1 MSATDTIC
9 ASAGLTIFPSVGMTA
24 IPSPMI
30 FCENTGSGTSSNGTA
45 LPVSGDSINTF
56 LPSSLLIN
64 CSLPDILLRPAF
76 LLCPVSC
83 FCKIVQPLALNII
96 SLHCFFKCIFY
107 IFQVFYFLHN
117 LFCPVLCNFPVVLS
131 TPEVSL
137 LSCNILCNFCTEFA
151 QSLLTRLL
159 FSFKII
165 SDDF

>member
-9 ASAGLTIFPSVGMTA
+9 ASAGLRIFPSVGITA

-56 LPSSLLIN
+56 LPSSLFIN

-83 FCKIVQPLALNII
+83 FLQDCATVCIKYNKFAL
-96 SLHCFFKCIFY
+96 L
-107 IFQVFYFLHN
+107 FQVYFLYFPGF
-117 LFCPVLCNFPVVLS
+117 LF
-131 TPEVSL
+131 
-137 LSCNILCNFCTEFA
+137 FA
-151 QSLLTRLL
+151 QFILLCFVQ
-159 FSFKII
+159 FSSCFIN
-165 SDDF
+165 SRGVSFFLQYFMQFLH

>member
-1 MSATDTIC
+1 MILFQDQRGSEVPHPLLFSDHRHDLCLLRIR
-9 ASAGLTIFPSVGMTA
+9 SVRLPGLRSFPSVGMTA

-83 FCKIVQPLALNII
+83 FCKIAQPLALNII

-131 TPEVSL
+131 TPEMSL
-137 LSCNILCNFCTEFA
+137 LFC
-151 QSLLTRLL
+151 
-159 FSFKII
+159 
-165 SDDF
+165 

>member
-1 MSATDTIC
+1 
-9 ASAGLTIFPSVGMTA
+9 MTA

-96 SLHCFFKCIFY
+96 SLHCFSSVFSIFSRFSIFCTIYSALFCAIFQLFYQLQRCLFFPAIFY
-107 IFQVFYFLHN
+107 AIFALSLRN
-117 LFCPVLCNFPVVLS
+117 LY
-131 TPEVSL
+131 
-137 LSCNILCNFCTEFA
+137 
-151 QSLLTRLL
+151 
-159 FSFKII
+159 
-165 SDDF
+165 